1 MHTNYNILQYTTT
14 VVYTSMH
21 TNTTTV
27 VFSMHIKILTP
38 LTVRVPMANQ

>member
-14 VVYTSMH
+14 VVYSMR